1 MDESKTSLIK
11 LVNKLYRFTQAQL
24 DVSLEKFNL
33 TSGMYP
39 YILILHNHEGISQNC
54 ISKKLNVDKAMS
66 ARTIKRLIE
75 LDYIRK
81 EVDQEDSRAYRL
93 FLTEKSRKIIP
104 EIKQEIQNWIDIISL
119 GSSDEDVDKVILFL
133 NNALKNAKN
142 YKMSTEKGD
151 KNNGECK

>member
-1 MDESKTSLIK
+1 MDDSRTSLIK
-11 LVNKLYRFTQAQL
+11 LVNKLYRSTQAQL

-33 TSGMYP
+33 TSGMYS
-39 YILILHNHEGISQNC
+39 YILILENHEGISQNC

-66 ARTIKRLIE
+66 ARTIKKLIE

-81 EVDQEDSRAYRL
+81 EVDEEDSRAYRL
-93 FLTEKSRKIIP
+93 FLSDKARKIIP
-104 EIKQEIQNWIDIISL
+104 EIKKEIRDWIDIISL
-119 GSSDEDVDKVILFL
+119 GSHEEDVDKVIAFL

-142 YKMSTEKGD
+142 YKMSKEEGD

>member
-1 MDESKTSLIK
+1 MDDSRTSLIK
-11 LVNKLYRFTQAQL
+11 LVSQLYRFTQTQL
-24 DVSLEKFNL
+24 DISLERFNL

-39 YILILHNHEGISQNC
+39 YILILYNHEGISQNC

-75 LDYIRK
+75 LDYISK

-93 FLTEKSRKIIP
+93 FLTEKSKKIIP
-104 EIKQEIQNWIDIISL
+104 EIKQEIHNWIDIISL
-119 GSSDEDVDKVILFL
+119 GSDDEDVDKVILFL
-133 NNALKNAKN
+133 NNALDNAKN
-142 YKMSTEKGD
+142 YKMSTEEGD

>member
-1 MDESKTSLIK
+1 MDDGRTSLIK
-11 LVNKLYRFTQAQL
+11 LVSKLYRLTQAQL
-24 DVSLEKFNL
+24 DVSLERFNL

-39 YILILHNHEGISQNC
+39 YILILYNHEGISQNC

-81 EVDQEDSRAYRL
+81 EADQEDSRAYRL

-119 GSSDEDVDKVILFL
+119 GSHDQDIDKVILFL
-133 NNALKNAKN
+133 NNALENAKN
-142 YKMSTEKGD
+142 YKMSTEEGD
-151 KNNGECK
+151 KNNGEYK